1 MVSSDAYYATWQRA
15 LFLNM
20 SGQRISFVADRYEL
34 NRKLTSIVLG
44 VKKLYVVHGRGSYVN
59 CGAGDVVKDLCTANQ
74 IALCEFDEFTQ
85 NPKRSDV
92 EKGVKALEEF
102 HPDLMMAVGGGSAM
116 DMAKLIRYY
125 SGKSVRLIAL
135 PTTAGTGAESTQF
148 AVCYFDGIKH
158 SINDATILPDEA
170 VLFPQF
176 TFGNPPYLTACTG
189 FDALAQAI
197 EAYWN
202 IHATHESDDYAVKA
216 INLIYDLLPK
226 GCFTER
232 DRENLLL
239 GANYAGRAINITRTT
254 VPHALSYTLTSKY
267 GYPHGHAVALTFP
280 FFVRYYMDGKLRNY
294 RGENY
299 GRYMMKMKK
308 LAHILGINDSSDDVM
323 RDYILRLGLGFDP
336 DREFD
341 EIMVAHG
348 INAERVGNSPMV
360 ITDDVLMA
368 AVKSIRTLID

>member
-116 DMAKLIRYY
+116 DMVKLIRYY

-148 AVCYFDGIKH
+148 AVCYIEGVKH
-158 SINDATILPDEA
+158 SINNTTILPDEA
-170 VLFPQF
+170 ILYPPF
-176 TFGNPPYLTACTG
+176 TFGNGRYLTACTG

-202 IHATHESDDYAVKA
+202 IHATDESDGYALKA
-216 INLIYDLLPK
+216 IGLIYGLLPK
-226 GCFTER
+226 SKLTEK
-232 DRENLLL
+232 DRKDLLL
-239 GANYAGRAINITRTT
+239 GANFAGRAINITRTT

-280 FFVRYYMDGKLRNY
+280 FFVRYYMEGNSSRYN
-294 RGENY
+294 
-299 GRYMMKMKK
+299 GRDYERHVMKMKK
-308 LAHILGINDSSDDVM
+308 LAHLLGIKDSSDAVM
-323 RDYILRLGLGFDP
+323 REYISRLGLGFDTER
-336 DREFD
+336 DFD
-341 EIMVAHG
+341 EAVVARG
-348 INAERVGNSPMV
+348 INLERASNSPMV